1 MKRAILI
8 TVLCAACDSEQTE
21 LSSAYE
27 EAVVQTRSSQT
38 IGEVSAPRAL
48 GAPSD
53 PLTFL
58 TDMEAFISAESDCA
72 EITQSDDVISIDF
85 GEEGCDYLG
94 RTMTGALSAVITD
107 DGSGVTAIAV
117 ELFALNDGIVTLDG
131 SADALLTEEER
142 VFSADLHVSHDA
154 DADPACDRDG
164 EGEPPEGGEG
174 EPPEG
179 GEGEAPEEGGE
190 GMGGPDGGEGMG
202 GPPRPPAEV
211 DMIGARSEAPLDG
224 DFSAGVIVNG
234 TREMTAEEGD
244 ATMSEIDLE
253 IVSGELVPQAG
264 SIIHSGPMGEVTM
277 TFARVDDAT
286 IEVSVS
292 GERGDE
298 SFEVDAVSGER
309 L

>member
-1 MKRAILI
+1 MKRAILVTI
-8 TVLCAACDSEQTE
+8 LCAACDTEQTE
-21 LSSAYE
+21 LTSAYE

-72 EITQSDDVISIDF
+72 EITRSDDVISIDF

-131 SADALLTEEER
+131 IADALLTESER

-164 EGEPPEGGEG
+164 EEDGGGGPPEGED
-174 EPPEG
+174 
-179 GEGEAPEEGGE
+179 GEAPEGGE

-211 DMIGARSEAPLDG
+211 DMIGARSEVPLDG

-264 SIIHSGPMGEVTM
+264 TIVHSGPMGEVTM
-277 TFARVDDAT
+277 TFARIDDAT
-286 IEVSVS
+286 IEVSIS
-292 GERGDE
+292 GDRGEE
-298 SFEVDAVSGER
+298 SFQVDAVSGER